1 MERPALAL
9 LLLGLAAGGAAV
21 LFMAYD
27 LQGSL
32 AFALELRGRQAAG
45 IGIVG
50 FAVGYAAV
58 LFHTITQNRIL
69 TPNLMGFDALYILIQ
84 TGAAFMF
91 GALAF
96 LSLDVRLRFGLEMA
110 AMLGFAGLLYRLLF
124 GRESRDLFRLVLA
137 GIIIGTIFSSLTALL
152 TRLIDPNEFMTLQDL
167 LFANFSS
174 VNQDL
179 LLVSGGLLLL
189 TAAATRPLLRQLD
202 AAALGR
208 EYAINLGVEHRRL
221 VRQCLL
227 AVAVLVSLSTAL
239 VGPVAFLGAAG
250 VASGL
255 PANRNFP
262 ASLHRSGG
270 RAGGGGGA
278 AGRPIPAERSFRLGR
293 PAQRDNQLYRRRLF
307 HSAAAAGGAALTP
320 LFRRRDVNAATRRF
334 WRREAKL

>member
-1 MERPALAL
+1 MAPEIAAAASVPAAWRRLWRLERPALAL
-9 LLLGLAAGGAAV
+9 LLLGLAAGGAAA
-21 LFMAYD
+21 LFMTYD
-27 LQGSL
+27 LKGSL
-32 AFALELRGRQAAG
+32 SFALEIRGRQAAG

-50 FAVGYAAV
+50 FAVAYAAV

-110 AMLGFAGLLYRLLF
+110 AMLGFAVLLYRLLF

-227 AVAVLVSLSTAL
+227 AIAVLVSVSTAL
-239 VGPVAFLGAAG
+239 VGPVAFLGLLVAHLAYRLTGTFRHRCTVPAAG
-250 VASGL
+250 LAAVAAL
-255 PANRNFP
+255 
-262 ASLHRSGG
+262 LGG
-270 RAGGGGGA
+270 QFLLKEVFGSTIRLSVIISFAGGVYFILLLLRE
-278 AGRPIPAERSFRLGR
+278 GRR
-293 PAQRDNQLYRRRLF
+293 
-307 HSAAAAGGAALTP
+307 
-320 LFRRRDVNAATRRF
+320 
-334 WRREAKL
+334 